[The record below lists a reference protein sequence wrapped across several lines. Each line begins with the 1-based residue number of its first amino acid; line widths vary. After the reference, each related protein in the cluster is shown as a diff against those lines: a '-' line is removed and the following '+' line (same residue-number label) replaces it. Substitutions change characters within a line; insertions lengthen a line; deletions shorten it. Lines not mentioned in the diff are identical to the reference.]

1 MTAGSGR
8 RIDVLVGPAGSGK
21 TTLLNRLSQ
30 AWQHTHGHGSVIG
43 LAPSAAAA
51 EVPAESLGIRCEN
64 TTKWLHDTRD
74 TLAEPL
80 ANRGWPLRAGQLVIV
95 DEASLA
101 STASLDALA
110 AQTSAAGA
118 KLLLVGDHH
127 QLAAVEAGAAFGLLA
142 RRTRAA
148 ELTALW
154 RFSHPWEAGA
164 SRGLRHGRPEVL
176 DTYAAHDRLHEG
188 GRDIA
193 DAAYVAWRDDIAA
206 GRDSLLLAHDRGIVT
221 ALNAR
226 ARADRILTG
235 TSSPVGVP
243 LRDGTTAGTGDTVVT
258 RLNARG
264 FTDRT
269 GRYVRNGDTWTV
281 RQTTPG
287 GDLYLTRAGADAT
300 ADQARAWHHR
310 PDVVVLPR
318 YYIGEHVELGYA
330 ATVHRAQGRTVDTC
344 HLVAAPG
351 MAREH
356 LYVGLTRGRD
366 ANHVYVGTDRPSD
379 DEAHRSSA
387 SPESGRRILEEI
399 MATSTAETSATEY
412 AEALESVGRQRVC
425 YETPEPQQLMS
436 AAQPAGLDGPTIGW

>member
-1 MTAGSGR
+1 MR
-8 RIDVLVGPAGSGK
+8 RAPSGPAPG
-21 TTLLNRLSQ
+21 
-30 AWQHTHGHGSVIG
+30 
-43 LAPSAAAA
+43 AA
-51 EVPAESLGIRCEN
+51 
-64 TTKWLHDTRD
+64 
-74 TLAEPL
+74 
-80 ANRGWPLRAGQLVIV
+80 
-95 DEASLA
+95 ASLA

-118 KLLLVGDHH
+118 KLLLVGDHC

-188 GRDIA
+188 GGDIA

-206 GRDSLLLAHDRGIVT
+206 GRDSLLLAHDRGTVT

-235 TSSPVGVP
+235 ASSPVGVP

-264 FTDRT
+264 FTDRA

-310 PDVVVLPR
+310 PDVVVLPG
-318 YYIGEHVELGYA
+318 YYVGEHVELGYA

-366 ANHVYVGTDRPSD
+366 ANHVYVGTDHPSD

-387 SPESGRRILEEI
+387 SPVTGRRILEEI
-399 MATSTAETSATEY
+399 MAASTAETSATEY
-412 AEALESVGRQRVC
+412 AEALEHVGHQRLW
-425 YETPEPQQLMS
+425 YETPEPQHLRS
-436 AAQPAGLDGPTIGW
+436 TAQPAGIDGPAIGR